1 MRNLCVVERYF
12 YRCAEKIGDTEVL
25 ALIAKHALL
34 IRPVF
39 LFFGCKIIVTS
50 ERLSK
55 NGISRNSDNLLLLGV
70 K

>member
-1 MRNLCVVERYF
+1 MERYF
-12 YRCAEKIGDTEVL
+12 CLCAEKIGGSEAIV
-25 ALIAKHALL
+25 LIAKHALL

>member
-1 MRNLCVVERYF
+1 MRNLRVVKRYF
-12 YRCAEKIGDTEVL
+12 CLCAEKIGGSEAI

>member
-12 YRCAEKIGDTEVL
+12 CLCAEKIGDTEAL
-25 ALIAKHALL
+25 ALVAKHALL
-34 IRPVF
+34 IRAVF
-39 LFFGCKIIVTS
+39 LFLECKIIVMS